1 MWPDKGLGLY
11 EKDMTTLSGTNNFYG
26 SIAKVD

>member
-1 MWPDKGLGLY
+1 MWPDKELSLY
-11 EKDMTTLSGTNNFYG
+11 ERGMTILSGTNNFYG